1 MNDISTKKKIIM
13 GGALGILIVIAL
25 FIKMGGGAAA
35 KLAEQMLQHQ
45 NLAAGSLSYGKIGAG
60 FAGDVEIRNI
70 VWKAPNGDV
79 KAEIPLTTI
88 SVNFFETLR
97 KGGGIGSVT
106 NIVLN
111 KPHFYGVYEEGQGL
125 DLLNLVK
132 WAGQT
137 NKQSLW
143 AQSEKDVKPTEFRG
157 LIEIKDGVLQ
167 LVSNGKRVELTK
179 LNSQVA
185 FKQYPLLR
193 GGATGSKESCDLV
206 LNMTWETG
214 KANVTGE
221 AKNMPVADLLATYPD
236 LKNIIVKGG
245 VVPTVTIHASKDAG
259 GWHMDLSGKPKNISG
274 EIFGLSFTEGTGSF
288 RANRDEAELEQ
299 LQLKINEMPLT
310 VTGKI
315 RSGRGTPLPPGY
327 DLSFRATN
335 FKTQAL
341 SSGLFLKDGA
351 VNLEGRLTGTSLE
364 PTLSGSF
371 AADTLVL
378 APLQLSA
385 VRGGFLWDFGKLR
398 LQNAAAQCAGTTVN
412 VEGSLD
418 LKTREYQFTLGG
430 SGLDAAQLTDN
441 KVTGLLALALE
452 MKGKNQQDSAF
463 GTGSFALQNGRYY
476 YMDAGKEKN
485 EEIRFLQGDIVVE
498 NSNFAT
504 RGAEMKLGR
513 NKYGVS
519 VLLTEAGKVE
529 IKVGEKRSWSLF

>member
-45 NLAAGSLSYGKIGAG
+45 NLAAGSLSYEKIGAG

-193 GGATGSKESCDLV
+193 GGATGSKESS
-206 LNMTWETG
+206 G
-214 KANVTGE
+214 
-221 AKNMPVADLLATYPD
+221 
-236 LKNIIVKGG
+236 LK
-245 VVPTVTIHASKDAG
+245 
-259 GWHMDLSGKPKNISG
+259 
-274 EIFGLSFTEGTGSF
+274 
-288 RANRDEAELEQ
+288 
-299 LQLKINEMPLT
+299 
-310 VTGKI
+310 
-315 RSGRGTPLPPGY
+315 Y
-327 DLSFRATN
+327 DL
-335 FKTQAL
+335 
-341 SSGLFLKDGA
+341 
-351 VNLEGRLTGTSLE
+351 
-364 PTLSGSF
+364 GSRQGQC
-371 AADTLVL
+371 D
-378 APLQLSA
+378 
-385 VRGGFLWDFGKLR
+385 RG
-398 LQNAAAQCAGTTVN
+398 
-412 VEGSLD
+412 S
-418 LKTREYQFTLGG
+418 
-430 SGLDAAQLTDN
+430 
-441 KVTGLLALALE
+441 
-452 MKGKNQQDSAF
+452 
-463 GTGSFALQNGRYY
+463 
-476 YMDAGKEKN
+476 
-485 EEIRFLQGDIVVE
+485 
-498 NSNFAT
+498 
-504 RGAEMKLGR
+504 
-513 NKYGVS
+513 
-519 VLLTEAGKVE
+519 
-529 IKVGEKRSWSLF
+529 

>member
-1 MNDISTKKKIIM
+1 MNEISTKKKIIM
-13 GGALGILIVIAL
+13 AAALGILIVIAL

-35 KLAEQMLQHQ
+35 KLAEQMLQRQ
-45 NLAAGSLSYGKIGAG
+45 NLAAGSVSYEKIGAG

-111 KPHFYGVYEEGQGL
+111 KPRFYGVYEEGQGL

-132 WAGQT
+132 WAGGT
-137 NKQSLW
+137 NHIWEKQ
-143 AQSEKDVKPTEFRG
+143 EKSVKPTEFRG
-157 LIEIKDGVLQ
+157 LVEIKDGL
-167 LVSNGKRVELTK
+167 LKLTSNGKKVEFTK
-179 LNSQVA
+179 LNSQLA

-193 GGATGSKESCDLV
+193 GGATGSKEGCDLV
-206 LNMTWETG
+206 LNMTYEEG

-221 AKNMPVADLLATYPD
+221 AKNMPATDLLATYPD
-236 LKNIIVKGG
+236 LKHIAVKEGT
-245 VVPTVTIHASKDAG
+245 VPTVTIRASKDEG

-274 EIFGLSFTEGTGSF
+274 EIFGLPFTEGEGTF
-288 RANRDEAELEQ
+288 RANRDEAALEQ
-299 LQLKINEMPLT
+299 LQLKVREMPLT

-327 DLSFRATN
+327 DLSFRASG

-351 VNLEGRLTGTSLE
+351 LNFEGRLTGTSLE
-364 PTLSGSF
+364 PKLSGSF
-371 AADTLVL
+371 AADSLEVD
-378 APLQLSA
+378 PLSLSA
-385 VRGGFLWDFGKLR
+385 VKGGFFWDFGKLR
-398 LQNAAAQCAGTTVN
+398 LQNAAARCAGTDVTID
-412 VEGSLD
+412 GDID
-418 LKTREYQFTLGG
+418 LKTGEYRLIVGG
-430 SGLDAAQLTDN
+430 HRLDAAQLTEN
-441 KVTGLLALALE
+441 KVTGLLFMSLE
-452 MKGKNQQDSAF
+452 LNGKNQQNSAS

-476 YMDAGKEKN
+476 YMEAGRAKN
-485 EEIRFLQGDIVVE
+485 EEIRFLQGDIIVE

-513 NKYGVS
+513 NKYSVS
-519 VLLTEAGKVE
+519 VILNEAGKAE
-529 IKVGEKRSWSLF
+529 IKLGEKRSWSLF

>member
-1 MNDISTKKKIIM
+1 MDDISTKKKIIM
-13 GGALGILIVIAL
+13 AGALGILIVIAL
-25 FIKMGGGAAA
+25 FIKMGGSVAA
-35 KLAEQMLQHQ
+35 KLAEQMLQYQ
-45 NLAAGSLSYGKIGAG
+45 NLAAGSLSYEKIGAG
-60 FAGDVEIRNI
+60 FAGDVEIRDI

-137 NKQSLW
+137 NNQTLWVKQ
-143 AQSEKDVKPTEFRG
+143 EKSVKPTEFRG
-157 LIEIKDGVLQ
+157 LVEIKDGVLHFM
-167 LVSNGKRVELTK
+167 SNGKRVELTK

-206 LNMTWETG
+206 LNMTWEAG

-236 LKNIIVKGG
+236 LKHIVVKEGI
-245 VVPTVTIHASKDAG
+245 VPTVKIYASKDEG

-274 EIFGLSFTEGTGSF
+274 EIFGLPFTEGAGGF
-288 RANRDEAELEQ
+288 RASRDEAEIEQ
-299 LQLKINEMPLT
+299 LQLKINKMPLT

-327 DLSFRATN
+327 DLSFRATD

-364 PTLSGSF
+364 PKLSGSF
-371 AADTLVL
+371 AADTLML

-385 VRGGFLWDFGKLR
+385 IKGGFLWDFGKLR
-398 LQNAAAQCAGTTVN
+398 LQNAATQCAGTTVN

-418 LKTREYQFTLGG
+418 LKTGEYQFALAG

-441 KVTGLLALALE
+441 KVTGLLGLSLE

-463 GTGSFALQNGRYY
+463 GAGSFILQNGRYY
-476 YMDAGKEKN
+476 YIDAGRAKN

-519 VLLTEAGKVE
+519 VFLTEAGKAE